1 MFGWQIFFFSPKG
14 QLIKSDNKAGFVLKI
29 YSVFPMKI
37 LIDNH
42 QERNN
47 AEQRELWFLPSFQD
61 PSQSSTCFLGFLDQC
76 LARSLFG
83 HTHK

>member
-1 MFGWQIFFFSPKG
+1 MFAWQTFFSPKG

-42 QERNN
+42 QENNN
-47 AEQRELWFLPSFQD
+47 AEQRELQFLPFFQD
-61 PSQSSTCFLGFLDQC
+61 PSQRGTHFLGFLDQC
-76 LARSLFG
+76 FTGSLFG
-83 HTHK
+83 HMHK